1 MIDKEIGLRIRKQ
14 RELLG
19 YTREQLA
26 EKLDISPKFCSDI
39 EIGAKGMSIETLQK
53 ISKELLVT
61 TDYIIFGKHPVDDKG
76 DIINLISMCPDE
88 KLPYLENIIRNF
100 IKAVQQS

>member
-26 EKLDISPKFCSDI
+26 EKLNVSQKFCSDI
-39 EIGAKGMSIETLQK
+39 EIGAKGMSVDTLCK
-53 ISKELLVT
+53 LSKELMLSA
-61 TDYIIFGKHPVDDKG
+61 DYILFGNTSGDDN
-76 DIINLISMCPDE
+76 DEIMRLINFCSHE
-88 KLPYLENIIRNF
+88 NLPYLENIIRNF
-100 IKAVQQS
+100 IKATGK